1 MDNQANKKAA
11 YGFAEAL
18 AKSLAEPLTQAVGS
32 PCRVKVLETPDLSTR
47 QERPIHYRITAE
59 GALRGQCFVEL
70 YEAQVAELGAK
81 ILAQKPAAFST
92 AHRDAVGKAV
102 SSAMTGLAT
111 ALSAEYGEVSFKID
125 QVEDLAFGGMLV
137 VPLDIVV
144 GDEAEIPVHLYF
156 ETQFLSALSSSGP
169 MKRSA
174 ETLKADVDPVNL
186 KLVMDV
192 ELNVSLRFGQRQL
205 PLRDVLE
212 LTSGSVIELDR
223 QVDEPVE
230 LLLDG
235 KVIALGE
242 AVIVDGNYGLRV
254 TEVPQP
260 IAAHLGC

>member
-11 YGFAEAL
+11 RGFAEAL
-18 AKSLAEPLTQAVGS
+18 ASSLAEPLTQAAGS
-32 PCRVKVLETPDLSTR
+32 PCKVRVLDSPDLSTR
-47 QERPIHYRITAE
+47 QERPVHFRITAE

-81 ILAQKPAAFST
+81 ILGQKPGAFSD
-92 AHRDAVGKAV
+92 AHTEAVGKAV
-102 SSAMTGLAT
+102 SSAMKGLAAT
-111 ALSAEYGEVSFKID
+111 ISTEYGEVSFALD
-125 QVEDLAFGGMLV
+125 QVADMAFGGMLV
-137 VPLDIVV
+137 EPLDITV
-144 GDEAEIPVHLYF
+144 GDGPEIPVHLYF
-156 ETQFLSALSSSGP
+156 EGQFLSALSAVGP
-169 MKRSA
+169 TKR
-174 ETLKADVDPVNL
+174 TADTAKGAIDPLNL

-192 ELNVSLRFGQRQL
+192 ELNVSLRFGQSQL

-212 LTSGSVIELDR
+212 LTNGSVIELDR

-235 KVIALGE
+235 KVVALGE

-260 IAAHLGC
+260 IASHLNY